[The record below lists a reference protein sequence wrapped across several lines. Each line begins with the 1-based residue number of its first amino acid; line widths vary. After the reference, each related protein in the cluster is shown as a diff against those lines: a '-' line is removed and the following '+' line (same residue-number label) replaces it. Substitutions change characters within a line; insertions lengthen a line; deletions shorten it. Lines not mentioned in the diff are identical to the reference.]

1 MKGGIHGLAKD
12 SIYAMYSNQPYIG
25 VYAHLVEEWVPGQQ
39 DNTSLYAY
47 ESGYQELLDSGVSEV
62 WSIARNIS
70 YIFFIVIMIV
80 IGFMI
85 MFRSKLGGQTLVTLG
100 NTLPNVIVAL
110 IGVTF
115 SFAIAGLIIDL
126 GGVIMAVLVDIFE
139 NLGTEGSTRLN
150 FLGLF
155 NSLIPKALFTEVGEG
170 IKNVG
175 ELAGESLF
183 STFAIGGISRFVT
196 AILVQSTGLITV
208 ILAIVVL
215 GVGTVGIVKVFITLV
230 KAYLSILVNVITGPF
245 QIAMSALPGKGVLFI
260 NWMKNILRSV
270 LVYPIVFAIINLPD
284 VIYTGAKDGAIKLP
298 GPDKLVV
305 PIDGSGTVINTGG
318 DSILNFGG
326 ILAGMLVFVVQ
337 ILVIFAASKADSY
350 AKAIIPPS
358 TSREGSAAAQDV
370 GAALR
375 GIPLVGSLLGK
386 K

>member
-1 MKGGIHGLAKD
+1 
-12 SIYAMYSNQPYIG
+12 
-25 VYAHLVEEWVPGQQ
+25 
-39 DNTSLYAY
+39 
-47 ESGYQELLDSGVSEV
+47 
-62 WSIARNIS
+62 
-70 YIFFIVIMIV
+70 MIV